1 MLVLSRKVGESVCI
15 GENIHVKV
23 ISVEGGRVKLSFD
36 CPLEI
41 PIHREEVRQ
50 RILCEQE
57 TPQTRCTAA

>member
-15 GENIHVKV
+15 GENIYVRV
-23 ISVEGGRVKLSFD
+23 VSVEGGRVKLSFD

-50 RILCEQE
+50 RILNDQVS
-57 TPQTRCTAA
+57 QTRCAAA